1 VTQEEAAGGLKHV
14 PPGEG
19 EALWVF
25 SELQTYKLA
34 GEDTGGAFTALEMT
48 AAPQSAPPPHIHHQ
62 ADETF
67 YVLEGTFEVS
77 GGDRTIEAASGA
89 WVHVPRGTIHTWRNV
104 GAEPAKMLVL
114 FTPAGSEG
122 YFKELGEPA
131 VGEFSATPPPPPPSG
146 PPDVGRIVAVA
157 AKYGTE
163 ILPPPK

>member
-1 VTQEEAAGGLKHV
+1 VTQDEAAAGGVKHV

-25 SELQTYKLA
+25 GELQTYTLA
-34 GEDTGGAFTALEMT
+34 GEDTGGAFTAFEMT
-48 AAPQSAPPPHIHHQ
+48 VAPQSAPPPHIHHQ

-67 YVLEGTFEVS
+67 YVLEGTLEVS
-77 GGDRTIEAASGA
+77 SGDRTIEAATGS
-89 WVHVPRGTIHTWRNV
+89 WVYVPRGTIHTWKNV

-131 VGEFSATPPPPPPSG
+131 VGESWSPPPPPPSG
-146 PPDVGRIVAVA
+146 PPDVGRIVMVA
-157 AKYGTE
+157 GKYGTE
-163 ILPPPK
+163 ILPPPR